1 MKNLIAVF
9 TLLLFGLAQ
18 VSLAQQAKDYKGHL
32 IDAKGDVYFDGIKT
46 GYITKD
52 SLIKDAKGKQIGFIN
67 ANGSVSDANGKQ
79 MGKMGKDGKTYYN
92 SFGVVAFKVQ
102 DIDGETCNIL
112 DAKGKK
118 IGNVHDSYK
127 GMSCALHCFQNEM
140 DMKKH
145 SKTNH

>member
-1 MKNLIAVF
+1 MKKLIAVF
-9 TLLLFGLAQ
+9 TWLLFGL
-18 VSLAQQAKDYKGHL
+18 VQQTKDYKGHL
-32 IDAKGDVYFDGIKT
+32 IDAKGDVYFNGIKT

-52 SLIKDAKGKQIGFIN
+52 SLIKDAKGKQIGFVN

-79 MGKMGKDGKTYYN
+79 MGKDGKTYYN
-92 SFGVVAFKVQ
+92 SFGAVVFKVQ

-127 GMSCALHCFQNEM
+127 GMACVLHCSQNEM

-145 SKTNH
+145 SKINH